1 MQLKERVYVITD
13 RKAAG
18 NNFFP
23 IIEALIANG
32 FTFIQLRE
40 KDLSAFELYLL
51 GKKIIEMGRGT
62 ELKLV
67 VNDRLDVALALK
79 AYGVQLTENSL
90 TADVVKKLSKD
101 IKIGVSIHDER
112 RLKLFEAFADFFVFG
127 NVFETKSKPNV
138 VGKGV
143 FALKNIVS
151 KTDKPVYAIGGINA
165 DNLHLAFEAGA
176 YGVAI
181 KGAFFSSENY
191 LEQIKNIKNYIV
203 ALKRSS

>member
-1 MQLKERVYVITD
+1 MQFSEKVYVITD

-18 NNFFP
+18 NNFFS
-23 IIEALIANG
+23 IIEALIAND

-51 GKKIIEMGRGT
+51 GKKIIEMGRIT

-67 VNDRLDVALALK
+67 INDRLDVALALN

-90 TADVVKKLSKD
+90 TADVVKKLNKD

-112 RLKLFEAFADFFVFG
+112 RLKLYETFADFFVFG
-127 NVFETKSKPNV
+127 NIFETKSKPNV

-151 KTDKPVYAIGGINA
+151 KTAKPVYAIGGINA

-176 YGVAI
+176 HGVAI
-181 KGAFFSSENY
+181 KGAFFSSDNY
-191 LEQIKNIKNYIV
+191 LEQIEKIKNFIS
-203 ALKRSS
+203 ALKGVS